1 MSSSKLQRLSKN
13 DGNKRELLR
22 YVGMPS
28 IKEYRRLNPEF
39 QNDEQAYTQIRNSYN
54 ATIDMARQNQQQQ
67 IKLQEAVKQ
76 EQQKLTKQQTKA
88 TNNYIQGVNTKLD
101 QFQDDNI
108 SGVIPLDIGSFYGD
122 IQAFIQGLKI
132 GKKRL
137 FLQSGNKRYVLN
149 LTTIHRLEELL
160 SSHSVQSEEY
170 ISGQELITAINETGN
185 LSIGNIL
192 PKGFGM
198 IDGGLFPFTHNLDID
213 LSTYAIYKKTDEWG
227 ELNNKENCFITA
239 LKSRNID
246 PTSAKEYIKNQYLP
260 QSKLKEVANKL
271 KLYIRVK
278 RLSIRGNNSSKIE
291 EYGNKEDTILDLGL
305 LENHYFIVQPTIYT
319 SYAIENY
326 FQIKDEP
333 NWETII
339 RKRDNIYRRDSSR
352 TIDSYNLVK
361 ILLENQE
368 THLNELEGNEIY
380 KLLNWKEKE
389 EPIYSSLA
397 YNDTLFSKDN
407 PYGDLRKIGPKQ
419 NCKTYAD
426 INYFDFETT
435 TTRND
440 GVATIHKPYLCC
452 ITNSHTD
459 PRINDG
465 GVYFYEGPN
474 CGKQIIEELWRE
486 FADDRE
492 MIEARKKIGIME
504 GNFDIDYPCVLLI
517 AHNAGYDFRFILEHL
532 WDIETIEKGNGLMM
546 ATAYYTKKDYS
557 RDRGSNSGRAR
568 TVKFEIRCSLKMI
581 NMPLGQFGKCFGME
595 IKKEIMPYSFYTEE
609 NVIKKYFPIKEF
621 LNVIP
626 VKDHQEVKNNIKK
639 WKCYGIGDDKTKINI
654 IKYSREYC
662 KMDCLVLKQ
671 GYETFRKLCYEA
683 IGLDPLQYISL
694 ASMAD
699 DYLKNEGCYDGVL
712 QICGVPRAFIQRCI
726 VGGRCMIA
734 ENEKIHL
741 QDKIINDFD
750 AVSLYPT
757 GMERMDGFLI
767 GEPKIITQFTPNEYT
782 SYFICIR
789 ITKLGRHLRFPLNSC
804 FAENGTRNFT
814 NDLVGKVIYIDK
826 TGLEDLIKYQQVE
839 YEFINGYYYDGG
851 YNPQIKTT
859 IRHLFNQRLKYKKV
873 DNPLQ
878 MVFKE
883 CMNSCYGKS
892 YMKPIEK
899 DIHYIPVDEFDKF
912 MYRQY
917 NYIKEATLLDNGKM
931 YKVVCMEKIN
941 KHFNYAHI
949 GVEILSMTKRIMN
962 EVMVLAEDM
971 NIDLY
976 YQDTDSIHIEDIN
989 IQKLA
994 DAFKERYGRE
1004 LIGKDM
1010 GQFHS
1015 DFELKDENGEDCK
1028 NVVAIESIFL
1038 GKKCYCDKL
1047 KGEDKNGKIIYGFHI
1062 RMKGV
1067 PEDSILYKAEK
1078 EYGGDVMAIYKN
1090 LYDGAEVEFDLLAKK
1105 PKFDLK
1111 SNMTIVSKASFIRKI
1126 NFWSEEKRAIERAKR
1141 K

>member
-67 IKLQEAVKQ
+67 KRLQEAVKR

-101 QFQDDNI
+101 QFQEDNI

-122 IQAFIQGLKI
+122 IQAFIQGLKLG

-137 FLQSGNKRYVLN
+137 FLQSGNKRYLLN
-149 LTTIHRLEELL
+149 LITIRRLEELL

-170 ISGQELITAINETGN
+170 ISGQELITAINETGQ

-198 IDGGLFPFTHNLDID
+198 IDGGLFPYTHNLDID
-213 LSTYAIYKKTDEWG
+213 LSTYSIYKKNDEWG

-260 QSKLKEVANKL
+260 QSKLKEVALKL
-271 KLYIRVK
+271 KLFITVK
-278 RLSIRGNNSSKIE
+278 RLSIRGTNSSKVE
-291 EYGNKEDTILDLGL
+291 EYGNKEDPILNLGL
-305 LENHYFIVQPTIYT
+305 LENHYFIIQPTIYT

-333 NWETII
+333 NWEKIT
-339 RKRDNIYRRDSSR
+339 KKTNGYYLRDSER
-352 TIDSYNLVK
+352 EIDSYKLIK
-361 ILLENQE
+361 ILIENRE
-368 THLNELEGNEIY
+368 THLNDLEGNEIY

-389 EPIYSSLA
+389 EPIYSSLV
-397 YNDTLFSKDN
+397 YNDTLYHPKTN
-407 PYGDLRKIGPKQ
+407 PGGELKHLKAKES
-419 NCKTYAD
+419 CKTYVD

-440 GVATIHKPYLCC
+440 GEATIHKPYLCC

-465 GVYFYEGPN
+465 GIYYFNGSN
-474 CGKQIIEELWRE
+474 CGFDMLENIWQYY
-486 FADDRE
+486 ADDRE
-492 MIEARKKIGIME
+492 VVEARKKIAMKQGD
-504 GNFDIDYPCVLLI
+504 FSVVYPCVLLI
-517 AHNAGYDFRFILEHL
+517 AHNASYDFRFILKYL
-532 WDIETIEKGNGLMM
+532 YDVETIEKGNGLMM
-546 ATAYYTKKDYS
+546 ATGYFTKKDY
-557 RDRGSNSGRAR
+557 RGNKNGRVK
-568 TVKFEIRCSLKMI
+568 TIKFEIRCSLKMI
-581 NMPLGQFGKCFGME
+581 NMPLAKFGKCFGME

-609 NVIKKYFPIKEF
+609 NIITKYFPIKEF
-621 LNVIP
+621 LSVIP

-639 WKCYGIGDDKTKINI
+639 WKCYGIGEDKTKINI
-654 IKYSREYC
+654 IKYSSEYC
-662 KMDCLVLKQ
+662 KMDCLVLQK
-671 GYETFRKLCYEA
+671 GYETFRQLCMDA

-699 DYLKNEGCYDGVL
+699 DYLKKEGCYEGVF

-734 ENEKIHL
+734 NNEKLYI
-741 QDKIINDFD
+741 QDKISNDFD
-750 AVSLYPT
+750 ATSLYPT
-757 GMERMDGFLI
+757 GMERMDGFLL
-767 GEPKIITQFTPNEYT
+767 GKPKIITQFTPNEYT

-804 FAENGTRNFT
+804 FVENGTRNFT
-814 NDLVGKVIYIDK
+814 NDLVGKILYIDK

-839 YEFINGYYYDGG
+839 YEFINGYYYDSG
-851 YNPQIKTT
+851 YNPKIKTT
-859 IRHLFNQRLKYKKV
+859 IRHLFNQRLIYKKV

-899 DIHYIPVDEFDKF
+899 DIHYIPVDEFEKF

-941 KHFNYAHI
+941 QHFNYAHI

-976 YQDTDSIHIEDIN
+976 YQDTDSIHIEDVN

-1015 DFELKDENGEDCK
+1015 DFELEYEKDKTCK
-1028 NVVAIESIFL
+1028 NVVAVESIFL

-1047 KGEDKNGKIIYGFHI
+1047 RGEDDKGKIIYGFHI

-1078 EYGGDVMAIYKN
+1078 EYGGDVMKIYKD
-1090 LYDGAEVEFDLLAKK
+1090 LYNGVELEFDLLAKK
-1105 PKFDLK
+1105 PKFELK

-1126 NFWSEEKRAIERAKR
+1126 KF
-1141 K
+1141 

>member
-1 MSSSKLQRLSKN
+1 MSSSKLQRLSKVN
-13 DGNKRELLR
+13 GNKRELLR
-22 YVGMPS
+22 YVGMTS

-39 QNDEQAYTQIRNSYN
+39 QNDEEAYNQIRNSYN
-54 ATIDMARQNQQQQ
+54 ATIDMARQNQQEQKRLQQ
-67 IKLQEAVKQ
+67 SVKRQQE
-76 EQQKLTKQQTKA
+76 KLTKQQTKA
-88 TNNYIQGVNTKLD
+88 TNNYIQGINTKLD
-101 QFQDDNI
+101 QFQEDQI

-122 IQAFIQGLKI
+122 IPAFIQGIKL

-149 LTTIHRLEELL
+149 LITIRRLEELL
-160 SSHSVQSEEY
+160 ASHSVESEEY
-170 ISGQELITAINETGN
+170 ISGQELITAINETGQ

-198 IDGGLFPFTHNLDID
+198 IDGGLFPYTHNLDID

-227 ELNNKENCFITA
+227 DLNNKENCFITA

-246 PTSAKEYIKNQYLP
+246 PTAAKEYIKNQYLP
-260 QSKLKEVANKL
+260 QSKLTEVALKL
-271 KLYIRVK
+271 KLFIRVK
-278 RLSIRGNNSSKIE
+278 RLSIRGSNTSKIE
-291 EYGNKEDTILDLGL
+291 EYGIKEDPILELGL
-305 LENHYFIVQPTIYT
+305 LENHYFIIQPTIYT

-326 FQIKDEP
+326 FQIKDLP
-333 NWETII
+333 NWEKI
-339 RKRDNIYRRDSSR
+339 RRCQNGIYKRDGDR
-352 TIDSYNLVK
+352 TIDSYNLIK
-361 ILLENQE
+361 ILVENKE

-380 KLLNWKEKE
+380 KLLNWKEKQ
-389 EPIYSSLA
+389 EPIYSSLV
-397 YNDTLFSKDN
+397 YNDTIYDKKEN
-407 PYGDLRKIGPKQ
+407 PNGELKYLKAKSTY
-419 NCKTYAD
+419 KTYAD
-426 INYFDFETT
+426 ICYFDFETT
-435 TTRND
+435 TTRSD
-440 GVATIHKPYLCC
+440 GEATKHKPYLCC
-452 ITNSHTD
+452 ITNNHTD
-459 PRINDG
+459 PRINNG
-465 GVYFYEGPN
+465 GVYSYEGSN
-474 CGKQIIEELWRE
+474 CGYQMIEELWRE

-492 MIEARKKIGIME
+492 VIEARKKIGMKE
-504 GNFDIDYPCVLLI
+504 GEYDIDYPCVLLI

-532 WDIETIEKGNGLMM
+532 DNVETIEKGNGLMM
-546 ATAYYTKKDYS
+546 ATAYFTKKDYS
-557 RDRGSNSGRAR
+557 RSRGSNSGRAR
-568 TVKFEIRCSLKMI
+568 TIKFEIRCSLKMI
-581 NMPLGQFGKCFGME
+581 NMPLGKFGKCFGME

-626 VKDHQEVKNNIKK
+626 VKDQQEVKNNIKK
-639 WKCYGIGDDKTKINI
+639 WNCYGLNQDKTKINI
-654 IKYSREYC
+654 IKYSKEYC
-662 KMDCLVLKQ
+662 KMDCLVLQK
-671 GYETFRKLCYEA
+671 GYDTFRNLCNEA

-699 DYLKNEGCYDGVL
+699 DYLKKEGCYESVL

-734 ENEKIHL
+734 KNEKIHL

-767 GEPKIITQFTPNEYT
+767 GKPKIITQFTPEQYT

-789 ITKLGRHLRFPLNSC
+789 ITKIGRHLRFPLNSC
-804 FAENGTRNFT
+804 FAENGSRNFT
-814 NDLVGKVIYIDK
+814 NDLVGKVLYIDK

-839 YEFINGYYYDGG
+839 YEFINGYYYDEG
-851 YNPQIKTT
+851 YNPQIKIT
-859 IRHLFNQRLKYKKV
+859 IRHLFTQRLKYKKV

-899 DIHYIPVDEFDKF
+899 DITYVPIDEFEKF

-994 DAFKERYGRE
+994 DAFKQRYGRE

-1015 DFELKDENGEDCK
+1015 DFDLGSAKD
-1028 NVVAIESIFL
+1028 VVAIESIFL

-1047 KGEDKNGKIIYGFHI
+1047 RGVNENGEYVYGYHI

-1067 PEDSILYKAEK
+1067 PEDSILYKAEM
-1078 EYGGDVMAIYKN
+1078 EYGGDVMEIYKDLFN
-1090 LYDGAEVEFDLLAKK
+1090 GAELEFDLLAKK
-1105 PKFDLK
+1105 PKFELK
-1111 SNMTIVSKASFIRKI
+1111 SDMTIVSKASFIRKI
-1126 NFWSEEKRAIERAKR
+1126 KF
-1141 K
+1141 